1 MCACEI
7 RIGKRPKFMGNYY
20 ENFLLSSI
28 FDANFVES
36 DPRIP

>member
-1 MCACEI
+1 MCSHGI

-28 FDANFVES
+28 FDPKFTES
-36 DPRIP
+36 DL